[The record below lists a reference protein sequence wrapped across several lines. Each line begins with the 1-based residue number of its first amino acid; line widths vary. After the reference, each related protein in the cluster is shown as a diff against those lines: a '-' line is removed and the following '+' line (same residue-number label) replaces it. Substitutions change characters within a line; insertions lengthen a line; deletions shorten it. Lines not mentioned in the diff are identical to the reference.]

1 MDKEL
6 ITYIFQTVSECNTF
20 LECALRNKNDRMIS
34 MQFSNQAF
42 FCIKQLQNLVYS
54 NDLSTAHFNSYYQ
67 YFLFLNQALLENTLD
82 SQQLTRE
89 YGILKSKC
97 KDFEDNLNFI
107 VKQDITASE
116 NMFFI

>member
-1 MDKEL
+1 MNPFILNASLK
-6 ITYIFQTVSECNTF
+6 
-20 LECALRNKNDRMIS
+20 K
-34 MQFSNQAF
+34 
-42 FCIKQLQNLVYS
+42 
-54 NDLSTAHFNSYYQ
+54 AHRLC
-67 YFLFLNQALLENTLD
+67 FLFLNQALLENTLD
-82 SQQLTRE
+82 NQQLTRE